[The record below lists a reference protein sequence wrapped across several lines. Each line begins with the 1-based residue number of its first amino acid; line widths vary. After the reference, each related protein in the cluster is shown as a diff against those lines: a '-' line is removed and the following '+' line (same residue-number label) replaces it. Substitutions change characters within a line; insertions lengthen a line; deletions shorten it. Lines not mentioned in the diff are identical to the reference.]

1 MAEHLIRVKIFHT
14 DRLLRAEVCIR
25 WPIEPDCAESI
36 GVSRDTLIPFLCAH
50 FGFSGSMATTE
61 LDDFLNMFE
70 EKLRRAKESE
80 DPIEY
85 LKAS

>member
-1 MAEHLIRVKIFHT
+1 
-14 DRLLRAEVCIR
+14 
-25 WPIEPDCAESI
+25 
-36 GVSRDTLIPFLCAH
+36 
-50 FGFSGSMATTE
+50 MATTE